1 MAGIGPI
8 CTNSR
13 DDLKRAERSTSLTAS
28 ANELEIFYNL
38 CAGRVFFKKSIS
50 TLYFVDSP
58 IVSVSQ
64 IIHAVF
70 RGFNRQPCIKQ
81 LYMDEHNLIKAACC
95 ISLTTARQSKP
106 VLVALRM
113 HGIYIDIS

>member
-8 CTNSR
+8 VKNR
-13 DDLKRAERSTSLTAS
+13 HDVLKCAGRSTALTAS

-38 CAGRVFFKKSIS
+38 CAGRVYFRKSTS

-58 IVSVSQ
+58 TISVSE
-64 IIHAVF
+64 IIKSVF
-70 RGFNRQPCIKQ
+70 RGINQQPVINQ
-81 LYMDEHNLIKAACC
+81 LYMDVHSLINAAFR
-95 ISLTTARQSKP
+95 ITLTARQSEP

-113 HGIYIDIS
+113 HNIHIDIS